1 MVKNNISISLILFF
15 NTLFG
20 QVTFSEHV
28 VSDTVKNAFSVFAVD
43 VDGDGDTDILS
54 ANLADSKIVW
64 YENDGNEN
72 FTEHLIS
79 NSAISANSVYSAD
92 VDGDGNMD
100 VLSSSGNDDKIA
112 WYENDGNESFTE
124 RVISTSADAAH
135 DVHAADVDGDGDM
148 DVLSASRY
156 DDKVSWYENDGNESF
171 TERVISTSADAANDV
186 HAADIDGDGDMDVL
200 SASRG
205 DNKIAWYENDG
216 SESFTEHVIS
226 TSATHA
232 MSVHAEDI
240 DGDGDMDVLSAA
252 YSDKEIAWWENDGNE
267 SFTKNVL
274 SNTANGAY
282 CVDAAD
288 INNDGNMDVLSAAAR
303 GGYISWF
310 ENDGNKNFTE
320 HKINTGETTANTVSV
335 YAADVDSDGNMDLL
349 AAIEYD
355 NKIAW
360 YEHSEPINTYVP
372 DDNFEQALIDLGYD
386 TTLDDSVL
394 TENISSLTTLDVSGK
409 EISNLTGIEA
419 FTALTILKINTN
431 KLTSVDLSKNTD
443 LIELYAKSNELT
455 SLDVSKNTALT
466 ILYLHNNQLTSL
478 DVSKNIA
485 LTTLYCGHNQLT
497 SLDISKNT
505 ALTDLRSNSNQLTSL
520 DVGKN
525 TALIELHCSNN
536 KLTTLDLS
544 KNTVLSKLY
553 CHSNQL
559 PSLDLSKNTALTTLD
574 LNNNT
579 VLTTVDLSKNT
590 ALTVLK
596 IQTNKLTS
604 LDVRKNTALTQLYC
618 GYNQLTSLDVRK
630 NTDLM
635 VLYAAGNSDL
645 TCIETLDPTYANTI
659 WTSANGNIDAGVT
672 FSYSCVVDGVSSYNN
687 NGIKAITF
695 NVELPTHSL
704 PDTNISLSFWKSG
717 AENHECTGCNG
728 RDTVSM
734 RKLSEDNWE
743 ATVELDTTL
752 VADGVTGESQ
762 YWYNYFKTIPDYKIT
777 EDLERFKL
785 ETNPD
790 GLRELKPGWHKGT
803 SLVNIDTV
811 IAWNNIAPGSFD
823 WLSAASDT
831 INISQ
836 SNLTDTYAL
845 KWSESKDVD
854 IDTINYLISAGVGQF
869 PAEIVYET
877 ADTSLMIY
885 YQNIIDNWPPDLAM
899 LSRGTLKLSV
909 SATDGFDT
917 VKVSGNDRLVFVN
930 RYDYLSIVDEGIP
943 TEFTLHENYPN
954 PFNPT
959 TSLRFDLPE
968 VTDATITIFNMLGQ
982 RVRTFNMN
990 DTPAGYHSIQW
1001 DATNDYGDPV
1011 GAGVYL
1017 YQLKANQFVK
1027 TRKMVLLK

>member
-1 MVKNNISISLILFF
+1 MVKNIISISLILFF

-100 VLSSSGNDDKIA
+100 VLSSSANDDKIA

-135 DVHAADVDGDGDM
+135 DVHAADV
-148 DVLSASRY
+148 
-156 DDKVSWYENDGNESF
+156 
-171 TERVISTSADAANDV
+171 
-186 HAADIDGDGDMDVL
+186 DGDGDMDVL

-240 DGDGDMDVLSAA
+240 DGDGDIDVLSAA

-394 TENISSLTTLDVSGK
+394 TVNISSLTTLDVSGK

-419 FTALTILKINTN
+419 FRALTVLKINTN

-443 LIELYAKSNELT
+443 LIELYSKSNELT
-455 SLDVSKNTALT
+455 SLDISKNTALT
-466 ILYLHNNQLTSL
+466 ILHLHNNQLTSL

-497 SLDISKNT
+497 SLDVSKNT
-505 ALTDLRSNSNQLTSL
+505 ALTNLRSNSNQLTSF

-536 KLTTLDLS
+536 QLTTLDLS
-544 KNTVLSKLY
+544 KNTALTKLY

-559 PSLDLSKNTALTTLD
+559 TSLDLSKNTALTTLD

-604 LDVRKNTALTQLYC
+604 LDVRKNTALTELYC

-630 NTDLM
+630 NTALA

-704 PDTNISLSFWKSG
+704 PDTNISLSFWKLG

-785 ETNPD
+785 QTNSD
-790 GLRELKPGWHKGT
+790 GLRQLKPGWHKGT

-845 KWSESKDVD
+845 RWSESKDVD